1 MGEKGVTTFTPMSV
15 PLYYDNKYVCIY
27 ERESVCF
34 TTDACLQVLKVY
46 PFPATVTAFQFGCG
60 TVLVLLMWGLNLYPR
75 PNVTRSQVSQ

>member
-1 MGEKGVTTFTPMSV
+1 MSV

-27 ERESVCF
+27 VSVERESVCVCACF

-60 TVLVLLMWGLNLYPR
+60 TVLILLMWGLNLYPR
-75 PNVTRSQVSQ
+75 PKVTRSQVSQ